1 MDGFFCG
8 WLAGWLGSGW
18 LLFGAVVFKPGDFC
32 VSFFPSF
39 GVQVLSQFASATK
52 QYHPQLV
59 EVPPGARMQSWQMSR
74 LKMFHV
80 ILVVTVS
87 WLGVNPNYA
96 KLAADD
102 TT

>member
-1 MDGFFCG
+1 VDGFFA
-8 WLAGWLGSGW
+8 AGWQVGW
-18 LLFGAVVFKPGDFC
+18 VLVGCYLVQLFSNLAIFVF
-32 VSFFPSF
+32 FFASF

-59 EVPPGARMQSWQMSR
+59 EVPLGPRMQSWQMSR

-87 WLGVNPNYA
+87 WLGVDPNYA
-96 KLAADD
+96 KLAADG